1 MVTGRTLHVG
11 RGADGTDAWHV
22 GRGVHKASCV
32 PRHEEQGLM
41 CERVLKIRYRD
52 DFLSESFHG
61 NGSIS

>member
-1 MVTGRTLHVG
+1 MHTDLKDGYTMTANNCFA
-11 RGADGTDAWHV
+11 GADRDGY
-22 GRGVHKASCV
+22 G
-32 PRHEEQGLM
+32 HEEQGLM